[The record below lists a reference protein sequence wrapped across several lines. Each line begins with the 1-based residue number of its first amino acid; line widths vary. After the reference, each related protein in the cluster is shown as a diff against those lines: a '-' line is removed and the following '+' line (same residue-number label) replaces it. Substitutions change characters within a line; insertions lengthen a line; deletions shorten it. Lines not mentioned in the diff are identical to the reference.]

1 MNVMILPT
9 NLPPKK
15 DAIQLTIRHVML
27 TPPPM
32 NFFLFGLAYT
42 KSELR
47 IYIFCNKYAIK
58 NKNVRKSNLY
68 MMLQNCMLALC
79 MALWFY

>member
-1 MNVMILPT
+1 MNVMVLPT

-27 TPPPM
+27 TPPM